1 MRTITNIILVIT
13 IPLIGGC
20 CEVARSEISSL
31 EKQSINEKQNVDAI
45 GWLLDLCED
54 AVTSFCGTVFPEDYE
69 GHSSDYADAPTYQQW
84 QNIDAL
90 NCFRVILETLVNGSS
105 SGSNTWLADPYEW
118 HGNQRYG
125 RYGCYESW
133 MR

>member
-84 QNIDAL
+84 QNIEAL
-90 NCFRVILETLVNGSS
+90 NCFLSVLEAFANGSYS
-105 SGSNTWLADPYEW
+105 ANNFRMTDTYE
-118 HGNQRYG
+118 HYG
-125 RYGCYESW
+125 LWTR
-133 MR
+133 